1 MCGILGTINSRWG
14 EHLAGA
20 LETLA
25 PRGPDARAIHHDGKA
40 VLGHARLAVIDLE
53 GGTQPMLSPDG
64 RHALVFNGEIY
75 NFQALRTELQTLG
88 HTFTTRSDSEV
99 LLIGYRAWGETLLPR
114 LDGIFAFAI
123 WDKQEQILF
132 AARDRLGIKP
142 LFYSTASG
150 LIFASTLAPF
160 FKLPG
165 FPTRINAQ
173 ALRDY
178 LAFQTPLAPDAF
190 LADCRQLPPA
200 HRLRYDARTDSLELK
215 RYWSIPRPDN
225 AGPQTLADGIAL
237 ADAALKESVARQLV
251 SDVPLGA
258 FLSGG
263 IDSSLIVRYMAEAGA
278 RRMRCFSLKFNQEGF
293 DESSHARQVA
303 RLFDCEHHELPAP
316 SIDAHGFLAAIDD
329 LDQPLADPSYI
340 MTHALSALTRAHVT
354 VALSGDGGDELFGG
368 YPRYHDPQ
376 SAHPER
382 FWQRWARLGV
392 EHGVLPG
399 ALTRRTLHGR
409 ELLAYRRMELGPWPR
424 CRKGMNRYLQPEAL
438 AACAVER
445 TLAGWHALVDE
456 LGGELDPATQ
466 MRADLWSYLSENC
479 LVKTDR
485 ASMAHGLEARVPM
498 LGNPV
503 VEAALSIP
511 SAIHLGQGG
520 KAVLKGLCR
529 DVLPESIWNRPKH
542 GFSVPLRAL
551 FQGAWRETGER
562 LFADCERL
570 APFLDADASR
580 DQWRRCL
587 HDRGGSRRLTYTL
600 LVLLAWLE
608 RHPGA
613 REIA

>member
-1 MCGILGTINSRWG
+1 
-14 EHLAGA
+14 
-20 LETLA
+20 
-25 PRGPDARAIHHDGKA
+25 
-40 VLGHARLAVIDLE
+40 
-53 GGTQPMLSPDG
+53 
-64 RHALVFNGEIY
+64 EIY
-75 NFQALRTELQTLG
+75 NFQQLRAELKALG
-88 HTFTTRSDSEV
+88 HPFTTRSDSEV
-99 LLIGYRAWGETLLPR
+99 LLIGYQTWGEALLPR

-123 WDKQEQILF
+123 WDKLNKTLF

-142 LFYSTASG
+142 FFYSTASG
-150 LIFASTLAPF
+150 LLFASTLAPF
-160 FKLPG
+160 FELPG
-165 FPTRINAQ
+165 FPTRLSAT

-200 HRLRYDARTDSLELK
+200 HRLRYDANSHTLDLK
-215 RYWSIPRPDN
+215 RYWSIPRPNQD
-225 AGPQTLADGIAL
+225 GPQTLADSITL

-251 SDVPLGA
+251 ADVPLGA

-278 RRMRCFSLKFNQEGF
+278 KRMRCFSLKFTQEGF

-316 SIDAHGFLAAIDD
+316 SIDGTAFLAAIHD

-340 MTHALSALTRAHVT
+340 MTHALSALTRTHVT

-368 YPRYHDPQ
+368 YPRYADPQ

-392 EHGVLPG
+392 THGVLPG

-424 CRKGMNRYLQPEAL
+424 CRKGMNHYLQPEAL
-438 AACAVER
+438 AACAVDE
-445 TLAGWHALVDE
+445 TLARWHALVDE
-456 LGGELDPATQ
+456 LGGELDSATQ

-503 VEAALSIP
+503 VEAALAIP
-511 SAIHLGQGG
+511 AAIHLGQGG

-542 GFSVPLRAL
+542 GFSVPLRHL
-551 FQGAWRETGER
+551 FQGSWRATGER

-570 APFLDADASR
+570 APFLNAGAAR

-587 HDRGGSRRLTYTL
+587 DDRGGSRRLTYTL

-613 REIA
+613 RELA